1 MNRAMRVIGVVL
13 MILLA
18 GYQPVKAQQS
28 VRINQGWLFLREDL
42 GGIWE
47 AVRPGKEGSP
57 ESVPLWAG

>member
-28 VRINQGWLFLREDL
+28 VRINQGWLF
-42 GGIWE
+42 
-47 AVRPGKEGSP
+47 
-57 ESVPLWAG
+57 